1 MKKVDTQSYYHFMV
15 VHLFSHVDIKP
26 QNIYIPNGS
35 LNNDQV
41 NDHCLN
47 YEKKIHELG
56 GIDFQ
61 LLGIGRTG
69 HIGFNEP
76 GSNYNSLTRLVH
88 LDYITRNDA
97 RKSFY
102 GIENVPTTALTM
114 GIETIRKSK
123 SIEATQIQ
131 AAIAL
136 HSMGNLSSDIDLETR
151 CNFEKLRKSME
162 DWKQLALAAIS
173 ETKNPEKFLK
183 I

>member
-1 MKKVDTQSYYHFMV
+1 MAIQKKLPHVSKVTAIPKKGTIKTVNELKKKYRHLPLHF
-15 VHLFSHVDIKP
+15 LF
-26 QNIYIPNGS
+26 
-35 LNNDQV
+35 
-41 NDHCLN
+41 
-47 YEKKIHELG
+47 
-56 GIDFQ
+56 
-61 LLGIGRTG
+61 
-69 HIGFNEP
+69 
-76 GSNYNSLTRLVH
+76 
-88 LDYITRNDA
+88 
-97 RKSFY
+97 
-102 GIENVPTTALTM
+102 GIEKEIEHQCPSLDEYLEKIEEVKTAL
-114 GIETIRKSK
+114 ETIRKSK